1 MPSQSSA
8 SRRRIGEGTNDLRV
22 FNPFSSPF
30 SQRPLCFSKSV
41 FQSLLSFDS
50 PLLHTISVYVSQLS
64 LSNCVCRSFCLFS
77 LFPVFS
83 VALHHQYQPK
93 SALQQQSLNS
103 PAPAEDLHAGSR
115 EVCTGGGTN
124 AKGDRSPRLRFPQPS
139 RQQARG
145 PARARGGAQAQP
157 HPRRHRSRDPGLI
170 LSW

>member
-41 FQSLLSFDS
+41 FQSLLSFDP

-83 VALHHQYQPK
+83 VALHHQCQPK

-115 EVCTGGGTN
+115 EVCTGGEHKCERGPQSKT
-124 AKGDRSPRLRFPQPS
+124 AIPAAIPATSTWASPRQG
-139 RQQARG
+139 RG
-145 PARARGGAQAQP
+145 SGAAP
-157 HPRRHRSRDPGLI
+157 PPPPPLT
-170 LSW
+170 